1 MNTLNTMP
9 GFTAEASL
17 YDAGSGFQASV
28 GAEVQG
34 GPVQAA
40 EFPFSTDA
48 TLDGSHAYLGP
59 VYIPKPTWCFT
70 RRCKNVA
77 PPGRP
82 PRLLCTT
89 VLGIWNS
96 FTRTCDAI

>member
-1 MNTLNTMP
+1 MNTRNTMP

-17 YDAGSGFQASV
+17 YNAGTGFRATLGTKV
-28 GAEVQG
+28 PGGLVQPAG
-34 GPVQAA
+34 
-40 EFPFSTDA
+40 PFSDYA
-48 TLDGSHAYLGP
+48 TLEGSLASLGP
-59 VYIPKPTWCFT
+59 VYTPKPTWCFT

-96 FTRTCDAI
+96 VTRRCEAL